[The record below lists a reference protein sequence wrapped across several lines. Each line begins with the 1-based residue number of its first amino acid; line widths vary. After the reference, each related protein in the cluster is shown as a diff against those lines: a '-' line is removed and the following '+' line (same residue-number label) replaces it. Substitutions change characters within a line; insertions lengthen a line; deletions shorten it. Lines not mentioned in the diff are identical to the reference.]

1 MRIVNKIIERV
12 GWDKALHFLAG
23 FALTCCLALVCSDR
37 LGMTAWQGA
46 VCGFFAASLVGLAKE
61 LRLERPRGHGDRR
74 RGRPRGGGS
83 VARHI
88 GILKLKFKIKAED
101 ESKRHADKQDEGV

>member
-37 LGMTAWQGA
+37 LGMAAWQGA

-61 LRLERPRGHGDRR
+61 LL
-74 RGRPRGGGS
+74 
-83 VARHI
+83 
-88 GILKLKFKIKAED
+88 D
-101 ESKRHADKQDEGV
+101 ESFDWRDLAATAIGGAAVLAGAALSLVI